1 LGDTGLGG
9 VASSSNGPLLRLS
22 LAPKGATQLHHAQLR
37 LAPRYRR
44 ENANPPVSPGT
55 SPPHLRI
62 SDADRTRRGI
72 IRVGDPDHRT
82 CKCTTSL
89 RVRQWRGLGT
99 WKTASPSPIP
109 RVDRSRCIVAVRV
122 YINLK
127 SCPQKEVYELE
138 NEVKRPV
145 SHGGKQETYHL
156 SDLKHDPREVR
167 VCRTQ
172 AWRLG
177 GLGLIVAPSA
187 PLEKLY

>member
-1 LGDTGLGG
+1 M
-9 VASSSNGPLLRLS
+9 ASSSNGPLLRLS
-22 LAPKGATQLHHAQLR
+22 LAPKGTTQLHHAQ

-44 ENANPPVSPGT
+44 ENANLSPGT

-62 SDADRTRRGI
+62 SDADRTSRCI
-72 IRVGDPDHRT
+72 IGDPDRDHRT

-89 RVRQWRGLGT
+89 RQWRGLGT

-127 SCPQKEVYELE
+127 SCPQKEVYE
-138 NEVKRPV
+138 NEVKRSV

-156 SDLKHDPREVR
+156 SDLKHDPRELR

-177 GLGLIVAPSA
+177 GLGLIVAPSS
-187 PLEKLY
+187 PSRPHWKNSTSNRPP